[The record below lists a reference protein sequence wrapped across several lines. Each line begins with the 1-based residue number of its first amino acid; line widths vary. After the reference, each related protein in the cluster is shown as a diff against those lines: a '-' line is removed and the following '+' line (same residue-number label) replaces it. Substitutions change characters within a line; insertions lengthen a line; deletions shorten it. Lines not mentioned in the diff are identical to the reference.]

1 MLFTRNT
8 LNFEEG
14 GAILTKRSLAKPK
27 RRYIFKNMYI
37 DSRPWFTSV
46 FALKWGKAQIT
57 L

>member
-1 MLFTRNT
+1 MLFTRNI

-14 GAILTKRSLAKPK
+14 GVILTKRSLAKPK

-37 DSRPWFTSV
+37 DSNLWFTSV